1 MRLTRLHL
9 RDFRNIEQQSIDFAD
24 RFTVLWGENGAG
36 KTNVLESLYFLSTL
50 RSFRA
55 RELKTL
61 VRHKTAGARVEL
73 HTHDEAL
80 GLDRTLSVRLDST
93 ERSTRKTAQ
102 LDGKTIRAAR
112 DFYGLVQVVLFTPED
127 LGVLRGSPSGR
138 RQFLDRVLFARD
150 RAHISDVSSYE
161 KVLRSRNRVLKDPDL
176 SPGHVQGLLD
186 TYDLQL
192 SEFGGRIWQRR
203 VALLDEVQ
211 APFQTAFA
219 QIFGP
224 ELACG
229 LAYASRIE
237 GQPGPQN
244 VLAAL
249 RERRSKDLVRRT
261 TGVGPH
267 LDDLVV
273 TLDGREAGEFASQG
287 QSRAL
292 VLAFKIAEL
301 RAARAGGNPP
311 ILLLD
316 DVSSELDPTRSD
328 QLFATLAELAGQ
340 CVLTTTSMDFIR
352 LPATATRETYRVEGG
367 EFRRGT

>member
-9 RDFRNIEQQSIDFAD
+9 RDFRNIEEQSIEFAD

-61 VRHKTAGARVEL
+61 VRHGAPGARVEL
-73 HTHDEAL
+73 HAHDESLDL
-80 GLDRTLSVRLDST
+80 GRTLSVRLDCS
-93 ERSTRKTAQ
+93 ERSTRKTSQ

-112 DFYGLVQVVLFTPED
+112 DFYGRVQVVLFTPED

-138 RQFLDRVLFARD
+138 RQFMDRVLFARD
-150 RAHISDVSSYE
+150 RAHISDVSAYE
-161 KVLRSRNRVLKDPDL
+161 KVLRSRNRVLKDPEL
-176 SPGHVQGLLD
+176 APGQLQGLLD

-192 SEFGGRIWQRR
+192 AEYGGRIWQRR
-203 VALLDEVQ
+203 VELLEQVHQ
-211 APFQTAFA
+211 PFQTAFA

-224 ELACG
+224 QLHCA
-229 LAYASRIE
+229 LAYESRIE
-237 GQPGPQN
+237 GGPGAED

-249 RERRSKDLVRRT
+249 RERRPKDLVRRT

-273 TLDGREAGEFASQG
+273 TLDGRNAGEFASQG

-340 CVLTTTSMDFIR
+340 CVLTTTSMEFIR
-352 LPATATRETYRVEGG
+352 LPEAATRETYRVEAGR
-367 EFRRGT
+367 FDRGK